1 MIASKNNAMLC
12 LIFAVACM
20 AAAGVFV
27 RFSHVGPAA
36 SGAWRLIIALPIL
49 IALNQ
54 RNRRDAAHKKIAW
67 GSKDFWLLQV
77 AGACLGLDITVWNIS
92 FFYTTLAE
100 ANLLVNLV
108 PFIAIPMAFLFFKE
122 KINGKF
128 ILGLAIAMVGIVLL
142 TFSHSDHSHG
152 AYLTPSRHIFGNL
165 LAISA
170 AIFYSFFIVT
180 TKFSRGRYKA
190 MEVIIAISP
199 ACILVLLSAAIIRGE
214 TILPHSLYG
223 ALILVGL
230 AVTAQ
235 VFGQALVAYSV
246 GYLSVALTSIL
257 MLLQP
262 IISAVYA
269 YFIFHEKLS
278 PPQLLYIATV
288 LVGIHWARTGL
299 TKEK

>member
-12 LIFAVACM
+12 LILAVACM
-20 AAAGVFV
+20 AASGVFV

-36 SGAWRLIIALPIL
+36 SGAWRIIIALPIL
-49 IALNQ
+49 MALNQ
-54 RNRRDAAHKKIAW
+54 HNRRDKEHKKISW
-67 GSKDFWLLQV
+67 GSKDFWLLQI

-108 PFIAIPMAFLFFKE
+108 PFIAIPMACLLFKE
-122 KINGKF
+122 RISGKF

-142 TFSHSDHSHG
+142 MFSHSDHSHD

-170 AIFYSFFIVT
+170 AVFYSFFIVT

-190 MEVIIAISP
+190 IEVIIAISP
-199 ACILVLLSAAIIRGE
+199 ACIFVLLSAAMIRGE
-214 TILPHSLYG
+214 VILPHSLYG
-223 ALILVGL
+223 VLLLIGL

-235 VFGQALVAYSV
+235 IFGQTLVAYSV

-262 IISAVYA
+262 IISAIYA

-278 PPQLLYIATV
+278 LPQLLYIATV